1 MNLND
6 MPETIPLFPLSG
18 AVLLPRA
25 RLPLH
30 IFEPRYLAMV
40 EDCLKSDRRL
50 IGMIQPRGVAGEGQG
65 GEGLVQVGCAGRL
78 TSFSETEDGRY
89 MVTLTGVARFTLR
102 DEVTGFQP
110 YRRARVDFAPFQVD
124 LAGVQTDP
132 ELDRRVFLKDLAR
145 YLQAAK
151 MGTDWSNLKEADD
164 EMLVN
169 VLSMLCPFAPEEKQA
184 LLEAATLPDR
194 RRILQTLIAFSLQS
208 HGSRD
213 ETLQ

>member
-1 MNLND
+1 MMNLSD
-6 MPETIPLFPLSG
+6 MPDTIPIFPLAG

-50 IGMIQPRGVAGEGQG
+50 IGMIQPRGEGD
-65 GEGLVQVGCAGRL
+65 GLAQVGCAGRV

-89 MVTLTGVARFTLR
+89 MVTLTGIARFALR
-102 DEVTGFQP
+102 DEVPGFPP
-110 YRRARVDFAPFQVD
+110 YRRARVDFAPFATD
-124 LAGVQTDP
+124 LGAMQSDP
-132 ELDRRVFLKDLAR
+132 DLDRRAFLKDLSR
-145 YLQAAK
+145 YLQASK

-169 VLSMLCPFAPEEKQA
+169 ILAMLCPFAPEEKQA
-184 LLEAATLPDR
+184 LLEAPTLPER
-194 RRILQTLIAFSLQS
+194 RRILQTLISFALQS
-208 HGSRD
+208 HGAGE